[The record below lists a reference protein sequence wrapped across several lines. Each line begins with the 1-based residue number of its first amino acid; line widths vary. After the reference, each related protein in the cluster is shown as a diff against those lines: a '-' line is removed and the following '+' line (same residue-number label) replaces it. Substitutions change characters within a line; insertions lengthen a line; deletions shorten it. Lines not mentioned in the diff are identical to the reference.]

1 MTRSALHAIAALAVV
16 LAVVLAAPA
25 RPVAAQEPAPT
36 PPARVQV
43 RIPTDTTIPWSDGRL
58 PIAVRGTRG
67 ARVAV
72 TILAPDAGARP
83 LLSQSLP
90 AGVSATVWWNAR
102 ETESSLVPSGRYLL
116 RVAVVDE
123 AGGATT
129 VVEWVLLVSRVP
141 ADTIAEPPPLDT
153 SAFLPERAI
162 VRMGDPLPM
171 LSGIVTGVAATLLP
185 ELLSRPNLRLSAG
198 GNGWRLGV
206 AGVALAAGIF
216 GFVTSEGPQ
225 PLAENITTN
234 RALRDQDAR
243 DRVLLRDANARARE
257 AAPVRIR
264 AEERAP

>member
-1 MTRSALHAIAALAVV
+1 VSRSALPAIAALAVV
-16 LAVVLAAPA
+16 LATPA
-25 RPVAAQEPAPT
+25 HPAAAQEPAPT
-36 PPARVQV
+36 PPVRVQV

-58 PIAVRGTRG
+58 PIEVRGIRG
-67 ARVAV
+67 ALITV
-72 TILAPDAGARP
+72 TIIASDAGARP
-83 LLSQSLP
+83 LLSQTLP

-102 ETESSLVPSGRYLL
+102 EIERPLTPSGRYLL
-116 RVAVVDE
+116 RVAAVDE

-129 VVEWVLLVSRVP
+129 ALERVLLVSRAP
-141 ADTIAEPPPLDT
+141 ADTTAEPPPLDT
-153 SAFLPERAI
+153 SALLPERAI

-171 LSGIVTGVAATLLP
+171 LSGIITGVAAVFLP
-185 ELLSRPNLRLSAG
+185 ELLSRSNLRSAAG

-206 AGVALAAGIF
+206 AGVAIAAGIF

-257 AAPVRIR
+257 AARVRIR

>member
-1 MTRSALHAIAALAVV
+1 LIRSALHAIAA

-58 PIAVRGTRG
+58 PIAVRGARG
-67 ARVAV
+67 ARVTV
-72 TILAPDAGARP
+72 TIFASDAGARP
-83 LLSQSLP
+83 LLSQTLP

-102 ETESSLVPSGRYLL
+102 ETESPLVPSGRYLL
-116 RVAVVDE
+116 RVVDD
-123 AGGATT
+123 ASGATT
-129 VVEWVLLVSRVP
+129 VVEWVLLVSRAP
-141 ADTIAEPPPLDT
+141 ADTTAEPPPLDA
-153 SAFLPERAI
+153 SALLPERAI

-206 AGVALAAGIF
+206 AGVAIAAGIF
-216 GFVTSEGPQ
+216 GFVTSEGSQ
-225 PLAENITTN
+225 PLAENISTN

>member
-1 MTRSALHAIAALAVV
+1 MNRSSLHAIAALAVV
-16 LAVVLAAPA
+16 LATPA
-25 RPVAAQEPAPT
+25 RPAAAQEPAPT

-43 RIPTDTTIPWSDGRL
+43 RIPVDTTIPWPDGRL

-72 TILAPDAGARP
+72 TIHAPEAGARP
-83 LLSQSLP
+83 VLSQTLP

-102 ETESSLVPSGRYLL
+102 ETEIPLAPSGRFIL
-116 RVAVVDE
+116 RIAVVDE
-123 AGGATT
+123 AGAATT
-129 VVEWVLLVSRVP
+129 ALERVLLVSRVP
-141 ADTIAEPPPLDT
+141 ADTMAAPPPLAASD
-153 SAFLPERAI
+153 FLPERAI
-162 VRMGDPLPM
+162 ARMGDPLPI
-171 LSGIVTGVAATLLP
+171 LSGIVTGVAATVLP

-206 AGVALAAGIF
+206 AGVAIAAGIY

-225 PLAENITTN
+225 PLADNISLN

-243 DRVLLRDANARARE
+243 DRVLLRAANARARE

-264 AEERAP
+264 AEESAP